1 MIICGLGVIVSNK
14 LNAMRQTALMVA
26 LVTGVPIIIGMFF
39 TAEVAGWIILSLFFT
54 VFVWAT
60 YCFNLAFIEMKDI
73 IKSKDGNS

>member
-1 MIICGLGVIVSNK
+1 VSNK
-14 LNAMRQTALMVA
+14 LKAMKQTALMVA

-39 TAEVAGWIILSLFFT
+39 TAEVAGWIILSLFFA

-60 YCFNLAFIEMKDI
+60 YCFNLAFIEMKDL